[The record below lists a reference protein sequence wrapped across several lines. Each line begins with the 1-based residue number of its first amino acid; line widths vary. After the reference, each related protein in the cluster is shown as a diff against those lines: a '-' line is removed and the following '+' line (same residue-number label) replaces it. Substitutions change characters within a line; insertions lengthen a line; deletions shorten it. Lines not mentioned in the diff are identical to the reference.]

1 MDLFFTY
8 AVVSIIAAKDAVL
21 VQWLGYGEILCLT
34 RQWIRLIN
42 RRKPKKKERNDI
54 RLSLSLSL
62 SLSHACL
69 RVLRNKGVEEGRK
82 EGGGG
87 ANTKKQS
94 HRRHSFTNRWL
105 RAPEHARLR
114 VPTTLWS
121 VLQVDKITVGRA
133 CAGVVVV
140 EAGIDQS

>member
-8 AVVSIIAAKDAVL
+8 AVVSIIRSKGRRFGPV
-21 VQWLGYGEILCLT
+21 T
-34 RQWIRLIN
+34 RIRRNPLPNETMNSFDKQEKIE
-42 RRKPKKKERNDI
+42 KKKNATI
-54 RLSLSLSL
+54 SVSL

-94 HRRHSFTNRWL
+94 HRRHSFTNR
-105 RAPEHARLR
+105 
-114 VPTTLWS
+114 
-121 VLQVDKITVGRA
+121 
-133 CAGVVVV
+133 
-140 EAGIDQS
+140 